1 MAPALPRQQ
10 DLTGLMNAEGH
21 SILGASRQLRWWRL
35 RGFTILE
42 AGLGM
47 LILLLGVVLA
57 LMMTQKIQHRAR
69 CDELITDLR
78 AISAA
83 FQSYHQ
89 QQATWPAAS
98 SGGVAPPHGL
108 ESLLKET
115 NWLKGTPFGGSYG
128 WVPPDPSPE
137 PSREADR
144 GWAGSGTITLTAF
157 SPSFP
162 LTLSRADLVYIDA
175 QIDDGNLATGRFR
188 TGFNGWPIFLVKADR

>member
-1 MAPALPRQQ
+1 
-10 DLTGLMNAEGH
+10 
-21 SILGASRQLRWWRL
+21 
-35 RGFTILE
+35 
-42 AGLGM
+42 M
-47 LILLLGVVLA
+47 LILVLGVVLA
-57 LMMTQKIQHRAR
+57 LMVIQKIQHRAR
-69 CDELITDLR
+69 CDELIADLR
-78 AISAA
+78 AISTA

-98 SGGVAPPHGL
+98 NEGVAPPHGL

-137 PSREADR
+137 PSHEADR